1 MMKRILLLLLVIP
14 VLLHAQSEK
23 YMEGAV
29 PLVNGKV
36 VFTRNIDV
44 PSFTKE
50 QIYEALLD
58 WSHNRFTGKDC
69 GVLYSDAQKGL
80 IAAQGGEQFTVR
92 IGLFPGNVN
101 IHYLYTIKCTDGA
114 CTFETSRIK
123 YTNNPVS
130 KNNTDVITAEEYITD
145 KYALNKAMTKIY
157 NGTGDYRKQTIDIVD
172 ILASEGLNAIYS
184 YNGQASPNATAQ
196 PAYTSN
202 KPQQAD
208 VQQPQQNTAP
218 VKNTVPVKRTVPV
231 STEGMKSISAIQI
244 PTDIIDAISAN
255 GLYITAVD
263 GRSLANAIAGKGGLD
278 VNSNTG
284 KAAAMFSVT
293 ENTDNI
299 IYLLEKADTY
309 TLVLYETDRANGVSQ
324 TPELVI
330 ECKKSQQFDKLFVGE
345 ITDVKIK

>member
-1 MMKRILLLLLVIP
+1 MKRILLLLLVIP

-36 VFTRNIDV
+36 IFTRNIDV

-50 QIYEALLD
+50 QIYDALLD
-58 WSHNRFTGKDC
+58 WSHHRFTGKDC

-80 IAAQGGEQFTVR
+80 IAAQGGEKFVVR
-92 IGLFPGNVN
+92 IGLFPSNVD

-114 CTFETSRIK
+114 CTFETSRIR

-172 ILASEGLNAIYS
+172 LLASEGMNAIYS
-184 YNGQASPNATAQ
+184 YNNGQASYNATAQ
-196 PAYTSN
+196 PAYTNSL
-202 KPQQAD
+202 PQRAN
-208 VQQPQQNTAP
+208 VQPQQNT
-218 VKNTVPVKRTVPV
+218 VPVKLALPV
-231 STEGMKSISAIQI
+231 STEGMKSISAMQI
-244 PTDIIDAISAN
+244 PTDIIEAISTN

-278 VNSNTG
+278 VNTNTG

-309 TLVLYETDRANGVSQ
+309 TLVLYETGRANGVSQ
-324 TPELVI
+324 TPELII